1 MRGTWHPRF
10 LSLLILD
17 LWQLVQA
24 LEYEPRE
31 NNDTI
36 FRWGPYRPNLY
47 FGVRPQV
54 PDTLLMGMMWGQGQ
68 DRSTLVKTLHDTCEQ
83 DDGMEGYGWTMYDT
97 RIGGSQTIHDGPG
110 HVDITT
116 DFIKLE
122 DEESW
127 GVQVSARMRLDA
139 PDHVKTAV
147 VFHVALEKAENS
159 NAKTLKCTNA
169 KSEGAGRGINATACY
184 GTDPA
189 LGSFELHV
197 VGDASNRLVEGP
209 AVKSL
214 QVSEDKIWQA
224 KSVFTKQVLAGAGNE
239 AGYLV
244 DAPGQGNMQF
254 IQMVFEGAF
263 TATFSYRTAS
273 ATLLAPGDIKYG
285 IATFE
290 SSFQKHVDKVFPRA
304 TPFDG
309 DRYAGFSTALLSN
322 LLGGL
327 GFFHGDSKVDYTNA
341 TEYLETDPGF
351 WEKAADAMGRATITN
366 TQPASL
372 LSHIPSRPIFPRGF
386 LWDEG
391 FHLLPV
397 IEWDLDLA
405 VSVLRSWL
413 NLMDD
418 DGWIARE
425 QILGP
430 EARSRVPEEFQ
441 VQYPHYA
448 NPPTLSLLFPILIS
462 KANAAHT
469 YLGHR
474 PKYLSSANE
483 TSAML
488 RKLYPL
494 LSRHYQWFRR
504 TQAGNFTDLYP
515 RPEDAIIGEGFR
527 WRGRTPMHT
536 LTSGLDDYPRASP
549 PHPGE
554 LHVDALAWV
563 GASAQALRGV
573 AEYLGEHSDAA
584 MYGEHLD
591 AVRHNLDALHWD
603 PAEAAYCDT
612 TVDAVGEF
620 QRVCHLGY
628 LSLFPLLLGLME
640 PNHPNLSAVLDL
652 LADPARLWSPHGLR
666 SLSAADPNYGKD
678 EDYWRGAVWMN
689 LNVLAVLRLRDLGT
703 QDGPERARAR
713 SLAARLRRNVVD
725 TVYDSW
731 AKTGLFW
738 EQYNDK
744 TGAGQ
749 RSRAFTGWTA
759 CVILLLGLDLDEVPG
774 GGRRGGASTGGI
786 SVAASMLSFL
796 SLILLLVFRRTLSGL
811 GASAMECW
819 RTEGAKALDRG
830 AYEEVVDL
838 DERDAR
844 L

>member
-1 MRGTWHPRF
+1 MRIAALRLGHRN
-10 LSLLILD
+10 LLLLH
-17 LWQLVQA
+17 LW
-24 LEYEPRE
+24 
-31 NNDTI
+31 
-36 FRWGPYRPNLY
+36 PNLY

-68 DRSTLVKTLHDTCEQ
+68 DKSTLVNTLHDTCEQ
-83 DDGMEGYGWTMYDT
+83 DDGIEGYGWTMYDA
-97 RIGGSQTIHDGPG
+97 RIGGSQTIHDSPG

-116 DFIKLE
+116 HFIKSE

-127 GVQVSARMRLDA
+127 GVQVSARMRPDA
-139 PDHVKTAV
+139 PDRVKTAV
-147 VFHVALEKAENS
+147 VFHVALEKAANS
-159 NAKTLKCTNA
+159 DAKSLNCTNA
-169 KSEGAGRGINATACY
+169 KSEGAGKGIDATACY

-189 LGSFELHV
+189 LGSFEFHV

-209 AVKSL
+209 AVKSS
-214 QVSEDKIWQA
+214 QVSEDEVWQA
-224 KSVFTKQVLAGAGNE
+224 KSVFTKQVLAGAGNQ

-244 DAPGQGNMQF
+244 DAPDVGNMQF

-263 TATFSYRTAS
+263 TDCISHTPSS
-273 ATLLAPGDIKYG
+273 
-285 IATFE
+285 IAAFE
-290 SSFQKHVDKVFPRA
+290 SSFRKRVNKVFPRA
-304 TPFDG
+304 APFD
-309 DRYAGFSTALLSN
+309 DVRHAGFGRALLSN

-327 GFFHGDSKVDYTNA
+327 GFFHGNSKVDYTNA

-351 WEKAADAMGRATITN
+351 WEKATDAMGRATITD

-372 LSHIPSRPIFPRGF
+372 LSHVPSRPMFPRGF

-397 IEWDLDLA
+397 IEWDFDLA

-425 QILGP
+425 QILGS

-462 KANAAHT
+462 KVNAART
-469 YLGHR
+469 YLGH
-474 PKYLSSANE
+474 PSKYFSSANE

-488 RKLYPL
+488 GELYPL

-515 RPEDAIIGEGFR
+515 RPEDAIMGEGFR

-536 LTSGLDDYPRASP
+536 LTSGLDDYPRANP

-563 GASAQALRGV
+563 GASAQALREV

-584 MYGEHLD
+584 MYGQHLHT
-591 AVRHNLDALHWD
+591 VRHNLDALHWD

-612 TVDAVGEF
+612 TIDVAGEF

-628 LSLFPLLLGLME
+628 VSLLPLLLGLME
-640 PNHPNLSAVLDL
+640 PNHPKLPAVLDL

-666 SLSAADPNYGKD
+666 SLSAADPNYGRD

-689 LNVLAVLRLRDLGT
+689 LNVLAVLRLRDLGRR
-703 QDGPERARAR
+703 DGPERARAR
-713 SLAARLRRNVVD
+713 LLAARLRRNVID

-738 EQYNDK
+738 EQYSDK

-759 CVILLLGLDLDEVPG
+759 CVILLLGLDLGEVPA

-819 RTEGAKALDRG
+819 RTGGAKGLDRG
-830 AYEEVVDL
+830 AYEEVIDL
-838 DERDAR
+838 DERDV
-844 L
+844 